1 MSALSDQGAAGFG
14 PRAFV
19 AMKRGAIADGEIV
32 GPTNAIEGVGAVL
45 VASAP
50 SAPVSSR
57 AANAE
62 TSSKPSTGFIVTGGA
77 RATAPA
83 YDEERLRRSIGGG
96 GAGERERGG
105 AKSGFLGSAN
115 PLDAGMRSPSSR
127 TAIDKTR
134 GLATG
139 SQAAVIKLASFA
151 SGRSRMG
158 ALVRYQSR
166 DGEIPLEREDGGK
179 IEGVAALDALVMQ
192 WAAETAGQE
201 PSKDVLF
208 FTATIPDIRGPDAV
222 RAGLGDALSGHKH
235 AWRIEEGDGQTRVH
249 VVTSAASGERDD
261 AGRSR
266 RLFDNNKSIGA
277 LHDRIEL
284 AFNAKVEFE
293 ERGWAHGTE
302 GVTRYLSRLTRD
314 GRTPGVTS
322 TGQILDSHDGNL
334 EVAASW
340 KRALRSRVPR
350 DTAHIILSAKAGT
363 PREAFVDAAR
373 ATLAREFA
381 GHKYAFALHTDK
393 RHVHVHA
400 IVRMDNIRGGR
411 LHPNIGDFQR
421 WRSTLAEEA
430 RHRLI
435 PMEEIKRFEQA
446 NGPAYKLKDV
456 AMAERDDATPAQ
468 HQRLR
473 TAGRSW
479 NAAKGA
485 WEETERGVHVPSRV
499 EGRRRA
505 NDSARQ
511 WQAVSRVPL
520 FGGEPPTVFD
530 ATRLYRLENSATQP
544 KTALLFTRDRT
555 RAEAMA
561 TTQDATLCYIDVPN
575 SRDSEIKP
583 SRSDPTEIF
592 VVSAALATERRDIP
606 RLSDDRVRVS
616 ATDRVRRA
624 AIEGAGAEIDRLGK
638 QLGNPAMRTAENLTA
653 TRTSLEALF
662 NEALPH
668 LREEDRAGWSRQK
681 TDMLAA
687 ADKLIATSRRIEAN
701 RPNIQGETFDPPG
714 LRDVG
719 STFLPELKGGEVHYS
734 RHNAET
740 DKFEVAFVD
749 RGDRV
754 DIHDWTRR
762 DSILAAMKLS
772 SQKWDAITVN
782 GSASYNTAVVELAVE
797 HGFAVSNPE
806 LQDKIRIEQD
816 RAARQR
822 ETDAPAAQRSVETN
836 GVQSGFGSEAAIH
849 VASPS
854 PPLAATPG
862 ETQIALDQVRAQTER
877 EAALETRQATEARRL
892 GETTAAS
899 GTAEHP
905 YRSGQEARTAQDAA
919 RAMENNPSQPTLAE
933 PGQSEKV
940 QELSREQRSYLQQA
954 KLNNEEEA
962 ARSRTDDKSHDEER

>member
-1 MSALSDQGAAGFG
+1 MSFG

-19 AMKRGAIADGEIV
+19 AMKRGGLAAEEVG
-32 GPTNAIEGVGAVL
+32 GPTNALEGVGAAPA
-45 VASAP
+45 ASVPQTA
-50 SAPVSSR
+50 AR
-57 AANAE
+57 ARAVNAKA
-62 TSSKPSTGFIVTGGA
+62 SSKPSTGFVVTAGV
-77 RATAPA
+77 RAEAPVEE
-83 YDEERLRRSIGGG
+83 EERFRRSIGSG
-96 GAGERERGG
+96 GAGGRERAGVQ
-105 AKSGFLGSAN
+105 SGLLASAN
-115 PLDAGMRSPSSR
+115 PLAAATLSPSSR
-127 TAIDKTR
+127 LAIDKTR

-139 SQAAVIKLASFA
+139 SQAAVVKLASFA

-166 DGEIPLEREDGGK
+166 EGEIPLEREDGGK
-179 IEGVAALDALVMQ
+179 VEGVAALDALVTQ

-208 FTATIPDIRGPDAV
+208 FTATISDIVGPDAV
-222 RAGLGDALSGHKH
+222 RAALGEVLSGHKH

-249 VVTSAASGERDD
+249 VVTSAASAERDD
-261 AGRSR
+261 SGHSR

-277 LHDRIEL
+277 LHDRIER
-284 AFNAKVEFE
+284 AFNAEVGLE

-302 GVTRYLSRLTRD
+302 GVARYLSRLTRD
-314 GRTPGVTS
+314 GRKPGVTS
-322 TGQILDSHDGNL
+322 TGQTLDNHDGNL

-340 KRALRSRVPR
+340 KRALRSREPR

-363 PREAFVDAAR
+363 PRDAFVDAAR

-421 WRSTLAEEA
+421 WRTTLAEEA

-435 PMEEIKRFEQA
+435 PMEEVKRFEQA
-446 NGPAYKLKDV
+446 NSPAYKLKDI

-473 TAGRSW
+473 TAGRTW

-485 WEETERGVHVPSRV
+485 WEETERGVHVPSRP

-505 NDSARQ
+505 NDSAHQ
-511 WQAVSRVPL
+511 WRALSRVPL
-520 FGGEPPTVFD
+520 FGAEPPMVSD
-530 ATRLYRLENSATQP
+530 AIRLYRLENSGTQP
-544 KTALLFTRDRT
+544 KATLLFARDRAK
-555 RAEAMA
+555 AESMA
-561 TTQDATLCYIDVPN
+561 TSPDAKLCYVDVPK
-575 SRDSEIKP
+575 SRHSEITP
-583 SRSDPTEIF
+583 SRSDPTGIF

-606 RLSDDRVRVS
+606 RQSDDSVRVA
-616 ATDRVRRA
+616 ATERARRA
-624 AIEGAGAEIDRLGK
+624 AIEGAGAEIDRLSK

-653 TRTSLEALF
+653 TRISLEALF
-662 NEALPH
+662 NEAAPH
-668 LREEDRAGWSRQK
+668 LPEEDRAGWSRQK
-681 TDMLAA
+681 ADVLAA
-687 ADKLIATSRRIEAN
+687 ADELIAANRRIEAN

-714 LRDVG
+714 VRDVG
-719 STFLPELKGGEVHYS
+719 SMFMPELKGGEVHYA
-734 RHNAET
+734 RRKAET

-749 RGDRV
+749 RGDRI
-754 DIHDWTRR
+754 DIHDWAHR

-782 GSASYNTAVVELAVE
+782 GSASYKTAVVELAVE
-797 HGFAVSNPE
+797 HGFEISNPE
-806 LQDKIRIEQD
+806 LQDKIRIE
-816 RAARQR
+816 RERVARQR
-822 ETDAPAAQRSVETN
+822 APDAQNSAEGDGIKN
-836 GVQSGFGSEAAIH
+836 GAGSEAEIQA
-849 VASPS
+849 PT

-862 ETQIALDQVRAQTER
+862 ETQITLDQVRARTER
-877 EAALETRQATEARRL
+877 EADLETRQAIEARRL
-892 GETTAAS
+892 GEMTAAT

-905 YRSGQEARTAQDAA
+905 YRSAEEARTARDAA
-919 RAMENNPSQPTLAE
+919 RAMENNPAQPTHAE

-940 QELSREQRSYLQQA
+940 QELAREQRSYLEQA
-954 KLNNEEEA
+954 RLHNEEEA
-962 ARSRTDDKSHDEER
+962 ARSRRDDKSHEEEH

>member
-1 MSALSDQGAAGFG
+1 MSFG
-14 PRAFV
+14 PRAFA
-19 AMKRGAIADGEIV
+19 AMKRSAFAKGEV
-32 GPTNAIEGVGAVL
+32 DGPTDTLPGTNVVL
-45 VASAP
+45 AASALQ
-50 SAPVSSR
+50 APVSSP
-57 AANAE
+57 AANAK
-62 TSSKPSTGFIVTGGA
+62 TSSKPSTGFVVTAGV
-77 RATAPA
+77 RAAAPA
-83 YDEERLRRSIGGG
+83 DDEERLRRSIGSG

-134 GLATG
+134 GLAMG

-151 SGRSRMG
+151 SGRSRIG

-179 IEGVAALDALVMQ
+179 VEGVAALDALVTQ

-208 FTATIPDIRGPDAV
+208 FTATISDVVGPDAV
-222 RAGLGDALSGHKH
+222 RTALGNVLSGHKH
-235 AWRIEEGDGQTRVH
+235 AWRIEEDDGRTRVH
-249 VVTSAASGERDD
+249 VVSSAASEEHDD

-266 RLFDNNKSIGA
+266 RLFDNNKSIA
-277 LHDRIEL
+277 TLHDRIEL
-284 AFNAKVEFE
+284 AFNGKVEFE

-302 GVTRYLSRLTRD
+302 GVARYLSRLTRD

-334 EVAASW
+334 VVAASW
-340 KRALRSRVPR
+340 KRALRSREPR

-400 IVRMDNIRGGR
+400 IVRMDNARGGR

-421 WRSTLAEEA
+421 WRTTLAEEA

-473 TAGRSW
+473 TAGRTW

-485 WEETERGVHVPSRV
+485 WEETERGVHVPSRM

-505 NDSARQ
+505 NDSAQQ

-520 FGGEPPTVFD
+520 FGAEPPTVSD
-530 ATRLYRLENSATQP
+530 ASRLYRVENSATQP
-544 KTALLFTRDRT
+544 KTALLFTRDRAK
-555 RAEAMA
+555 AEAMA
-561 TTQDATLCYIDVPN
+561 TTRDATLCYIDVPN
-575 SRDSEIKP
+575 SRRSEIKP
-583 SRSDPTEIF
+583 SRSAPTEIF

-606 RLSDDRVRVS
+606 RQSDDRVRIS
-616 ATDRVRRA
+616 ATGRVRRA

-668 LREEDRAGWSRQK
+668 LPEEDRAGWSRQK

-687 ADKLIATSRRIEAN
+687 ADKLIATNRRIEAN
-701 RPNIQGETFDPPG
+701 RPNIQGETFDAPG
-714 LRDVG
+714 VRDVG
-719 STFLPELKGGEVHYS
+719 STFVPELKGGEVHYS
-734 RHNAET
+734 RRNAET
-740 DKFEVAFVD
+740 DKVEVAFVD

-782 GSASYNTAVVELAVE
+782 GSASYKTAVVELAVE
-797 HGFAVSNPE
+797 HGFAISNPE
-806 LQDKIRIEQD
+806 LQDKVRIEHE
-816 RAARQR
+816 RVARQR
-822 ETDAPAAQRSVETN
+822 ETDAPTVQRRVEAKGAESVA
-836 GVQSGFGSEAAIH
+836 GSEGAIH
-849 VASPS
+849 VASPSPS

-892 GETTAAS
+892 GETTAAT

-905 YRSGQEARTAQDAA
+905 YRSGQEARTARDAA
-919 RAMENNPSQPTLAE
+919 HAMENNPGQPTPAE

-940 QELSREQRSYLQQA
+940 EELAREQRSYLEQA
-954 KLNNEEEA
+954 KFHNEEEA
-962 ARSRTDDKSHDEER
+962 ARSRRDDKSHDEER

>member
-1 MSALSDQGAAGFG
+1 MSFG

-19 AMKRGAIADGEIV
+19 AMKRGAFAEGEV
-32 GPTNAIEGVGAVL
+32 GGPTKALHGVGAVL
-45 VASAP
+45 AASDPPAP
-50 SAPVSSR
+50 AISG
-57 AANAE
+57 AANSNA
-62 TSSKPSTGFIVTGGA
+62 SSKPSTGFVVTGGV
-77 RATAPA
+77 RAEAPA
-83 YDEERLRRSIGGG
+83 EEEELLRRSTGGG
-96 GAGERERGG
+96 GTGGHDKVG
-105 AKSGFLGSAN
+105 AKPGLLASAN
-115 PLDAGMRSPSSR
+115 PLAAVTRSSSSR

-139 SQAAVIKLASFA
+139 SQAAVVKLASFA
-151 SGRSRMG
+151 SGRSRMR

-166 DGEIPLEREDGGK
+166 EGEIPLEREDGEK
-179 IEGVAALDALVMQ
+179 VEGVAALEALVTQ

-208 FTATIPDIRGPDAV
+208 FTATISDVRGPDAV
-222 RAGLGDALSGHKH
+222 RAALDDVFSGHKH

-249 VVTSAASGERDD
+249 VVISAASAERDV

-266 RLFDNNKSIGA
+266 RIFDNNKSIGA
-277 LHDRIEL
+277 LHDRLEL
-284 AFNAKVEFE
+284 AFNAAVGLE

-302 GVTRYLSRLTRD
+302 GVARYLSRLTRD

-340 KRALRSRVPR
+340 KRALRSREPR

-400 IVRMDNIRGGR
+400 IVRMDNARGGR

-421 WRSTLAEEA
+421 WRTTLAEEA
-430 RHRLI
+430 RHRHI

-446 NGPAYKLKDV
+446 NSPAYKLKDV

-473 TAGRSW
+473 TAGRTW
-479 NAAKGA
+479 NAATGA

-505 NDSARQ
+505 NDSAHQ
-511 WQAVSRVPL
+511 WQALSLIPL
-520 FGGEPPTVFD
+520 FGAEPPIVSD
-530 ATRLYRLENSATQP
+530 ATRLYRVENSATQP
-544 KTALLFTRDRT
+544 KAGLLFTRDRAK
-555 RAEAMA
+555 AESMA
-561 TTQDATLCYIDVPN
+561 TSQDATLCYVDVPK
-575 SRDSEIKP
+575 SRRSEIRP

-606 RLSDDRVRVS
+606 RQSDDRVRVL
-616 ATDRVRRA
+616 ATERARRA
-624 AIEGAGAEIDRLGK
+624 AIQGAGAEIDRLGK

-668 LREEDRAGWSRQK
+668 LPEEDRAGWSRQK

-687 ADKLIATSRRIEAN
+687 ADKLIATNRRIEAS

-714 LRDVG
+714 VRDVG
-719 STFLPELKGGEVHYS
+719 STFSPELKGGEVHYS
-734 RHNAET
+734 RRNAET

-782 GSASYNTAVVELAVE
+782 GSASYKTAVVELSVE
-797 HGFAVSNPE
+797 HGFEISNPE
-806 LQDKIRIEQD
+806 LQDKIRLEQE
-816 RAARQR
+816 RVARQR
-822 ETDAPAAQRSVETN
+822 EPEATAAQRNVEAN
-836 GVQSGFGSEAAIH
+836 VVRSGTGSEAEIQTP
-849 VASPS
+849 SQS

-862 ETQIALDQVRAQTER
+862 ETQIALDQIRARTER
-877 EAALETRQATEARRL
+877 EATLEARQAIDARRL

-899 GTAEHP
+899 GTEEHP
-905 YRSGQEARTAQDAA
+905 YRSGQEARTARDAA
-919 RAMENNPSQPTLAE
+919 HAMENNPSQPTPTE
-933 PGQSEKV
+933 PGQSEKA
-940 QELSREQRSYLQQA
+940 QELAREQRSYLEQA
-954 KLNNEEEA
+954 RIHNEEEA
-962 ARSRTDDKSHDEER
+962 ARSRRDDKSHEEER

>member
-1 MSALSDQGAAGFG
+1 
-14 PRAFV
+14 
-19 AMKRGAIADGEIV
+19 
-32 GPTNAIEGVGAVL
+32 
-45 VASAP
+45 
-50 SAPVSSR
+50 
-57 AANAE
+57 
-62 TSSKPSTGFIVTGGA
+62 
-77 RATAPA
+77 
-83 YDEERLRRSIGGG
+83 
-96 GAGERERGG
+96 
-105 AKSGFLGSAN
+105 
-115 PLDAGMRSPSSR
+115 MRSPSSR

-134 GLATG
+134 GLAMG

-151 SGRSRMG
+151 SGRSRIG

-179 IEGVAALDALVMQ
+179 VEGVAALDALVTQ

-208 FTATIPDIRGPDAV
+208 FTATISDVVGPDAV
-222 RAGLGDALSGHKH
+222 RTALGNVLSGHKH
-235 AWRIEEGDGQTRVH
+235 AWRIEEDDGRTRVH
-249 VVTSAASGERDD
+249 VVSSAASEEHDD

-266 RLFDNNKSIGA
+266 RLFDNNKSIA
-277 LHDRIEL
+277 TLHDRIEL
-284 AFNAKVEFE
+284 AFNGKVEFE

-302 GVTRYLSRLTRD
+302 GVARYLSRLTRD

-334 EVAASW
+334 VVAASW
-340 KRALRSRVPR
+340 KRALRSREPR

-400 IVRMDNIRGGR
+400 IVRMDNARGGR

-421 WRSTLAEEA
+421 WRTTLAEEA

-473 TAGRSW
+473 TAGRTW

-485 WEETERGVHVPSRV
+485 WEETERGVHVPSRM

-505 NDSARQ
+505 NDSAQQ

-520 FGGEPPTVFD
+520 FGAEPPTVSD
-530 ATRLYRLENSATQP
+530 ASRLYRVENSATQP
-544 KTALLFTRDRT
+544 KTALLFTRDRAK
-555 RAEAMA
+555 AEAMA
-561 TTQDATLCYIDVPN
+561 TTRDATLCYIDVPN
-575 SRDSEIKP
+575 SRRSEIKP
-583 SRSDPTEIF
+583 SRSAPTEIF

-606 RLSDDRVRVS
+606 RQSDDRVRIS
-616 ATDRVRRA
+616 ATGRVRRA

-668 LREEDRAGWSRQK
+668 LPEEDRAGWSRQK

-687 ADKLIATSRRIEAN
+687 ADKLIATNRRIEAN
-701 RPNIQGETFDPPG
+701 RPNIQGETFDAPG
-714 LRDVG
+714 VRDVG
-719 STFLPELKGGEVHYS
+719 STFVPELKGGEVHYS
-734 RHNAET
+734 RRNAET
-740 DKFEVAFVD
+740 DKVEVAFVD

-782 GSASYNTAVVELAVE
+782 GSASYKTAVVELAVE
-797 HGFAVSNPE
+797 HGFAISNPE
-806 LQDKIRIEQD
+806 LQDKVRIEHE
-816 RAARQR
+816 RVARQR
-822 ETDAPAAQRSVETN
+822 ETDAPTVQRRVEAKGAESVA
-836 GVQSGFGSEAAIH
+836 GSEGAIH
-849 VASPS
+849 VASPSPS

-892 GETTAAS
+892 GETTAAT

-905 YRSGQEARTAQDAA
+905 YRSGQEARTARDAA
-919 RAMENNPSQPTLAE
+919 HAMENNPGQPTPAE

-940 QELSREQRSYLQQA
+940 EELAREQRSYLEQA
-954 KLNNEEEA
+954 KFHNEEEA
-962 ARSRTDDKSHDEER
+962 ARSRRDDKSHDEER